1 MAHMSKNI
9 KILLI
14 LGAFAFGFISPTLPL
29 DHLVN
34 STITSQDSLIKDSL
48 ASDSLQM
55 DSLIKNP
62 LVDPFGLPD
71 SSQKDSIAEAQVK
84 DSGVVIYGTAS
95 YYHNMF
101 IGRPTATGDIFNQN
115 KMTCAHR
122 TIPLKSW
129 VRVTNLKSG
138 KSVIL
143 YVNDR
148 MGKSRHEIDLTT
160 AAAEKLGY
168 ITAGWV
174 KVKIEVL
181 DKKP

>member
-1 MAHMSKNI
+1 MSRNI

-14 LGAFAFGFISPTLPL
+14 FGAFAFGFMSPSLPL
-29 DHLVN
+29 NHIAPYSLN
-34 STITSQDSLIKDSL
+34 GQDSATKDSSVRADSL
-48 ASDSLQM
+48 MMDSLQLDIVQDSILNL
-55 DSLIKNP
+55 DSLSS
-62 LVDPFGLPD
+62 D
-71 SSQKDSIAEAQVK
+71 SSILKTQDTLE
-84 DSGVVIYGTAS
+84 VIYGTAS

-101 IGRPTATGDIFNQN
+101 VGRPTATGDIFNQS

-129 VRVTNLKSG
+129 VRVTNLNTG

-148 MGKSRHEIDLTT
+148 MGKSPHEIDLTT
-160 AAAEKLGY
+160 AAAKKLGY
-168 ITAGWV
+168 IRSGWV

-181 DKKP
+181 PEKP

>member
-1 MAHMSKNI
+1 MSRNI

-14 LGAFAFGFISPTLPL
+14 FGAFAFGFISPSLPL
-29 DHLVN
+29 NQMVP
-34 STITSQDSLIKDSL
+34 TSLYYQDS
-48 ASDSLQM
+48 AVSDSTKQM
-55 DSLIKNP
+55 DSLALDSLQLA
-62 LVDPFGLPD
+62 LVQDSILNLDSMRSD
-71 SSQKDSIAEAQVK
+71 SSLLAAE
-84 DSGVVIYGTAS
+84 DTLEVIYGTAS

-101 IGRPTATGDIFNQN
+101 VGRPTATGDIFKQS

-138 KSVIL
+138 KSVVL

-148 MGKSRHEIDLTT
+148 MGKSPHEIDLTT
-160 AAAEKLGY
+160 AAAKKLGY
-168 ITAGWV
+168 IRDGWV

-181 DKKP
+181 PGKP

>member
-1 MAHMSKNI
+1 MSRNI

-14 LGAFAFGFISPTLPL
+14 FGAFAFGFMIPSLPL
-29 DHLVN
+29 RQ
-34 STITSQDSLIKDSL
+34 ITPLSLYNQDSLSKDSL
-48 ASDSLQM
+48 MRLDSQYIDTLHSAIVQDTLFQL
-55 DSLIKNP
+55 DSM
-62 LVDPFGLPD
+62 VAD
-71 SSQKDSIAEAQVK
+71 SSVLEVK
-84 DSGVVIYGTAS
+84 DTGLVIYGTAS

-129 VRVTNLKSG
+129 VRVTNLKTG

-148 MGKSRHEIDLTT
+148 MGKSPHEIDLTT
-160 AAAEKLGY
+160 AAAKKLDY
-168 ITAGWV
+168 IRAGWI

-181 DKKP
+181 PGKP